1 MPVPPSLRRCCCLAL
16 ILLMA
21 AGASEAA
28 RAQPGDTSLAFERI
42 GLSEGLSGYVVRAV
56 ARDEAGFLW
65 VSTQR
70 GLDRYDGVRVRSF
83 SPRSGAGSS
92 GSGAVVLALVPDPAQ
107 PGALWAGTQGGGLL
121 RYNPAR
127 EAFTGIADG
136 GLSPTDTVR
145 ALLARPDG
153 ALWAAVG
160 SRGVWHRPAAAAT
173 GTLRALPGDVG
184 PVLAM
189 AGTPGVVWAG
199 TEGGVL
205 ALDAATLR
213 PLPDT
218 SSEVSS
224 LTALQDQAVT
234 ALAVQDGVLWIGT
247 RAGLVFAYR
256 FGARALGAPVSAG
269 SAVSA
274 LAASGARPGT
284 VWASTRSDG
293 LLEIADGGRRVVRH
307 RERGG
312 GLAHD
317 DALAVHEDAR
327 GLLWVGTVMGL
338 HKAAVRPPP
347 LSPRV
352 DASNVSGAPLPFH
365 IPAALALAV
374 YQAPSDP
381 ATVWVSQA
389 RAGLYRYR
397 RETGQLSAFLPDG
410 DPPRLVFSLHEDAA
424 GRLWAGAAD
433 GALYLLDREHGT
445 AEAVPLGARSA
456 HVLQIYEAPSHPGV
470 LWLATRGMGLLAFS
484 PDRRR
489 IVRRF
494 DGAGLPANVWRVHE
508 RTDDPGA
515 LWIGTQDNGLF
526 RLDPATGE
534 TRSWQAERS
543 CLASDEVVALE
554 STPDGALW
562 VGMAGGGLARLAP
575 ADAGG
580 SENEPCDTFD
590 ADDGL
595 AQRDIGSIVADGA
608 GVLWLGSSDGLTRF
622 DPARRAFATFRSEDG
637 LPSNVLHYG
646 SHQRT
651 DDGVLL
657 FGGSTGVIGFDP
669 ARVGLDE
676 KPPDVRLTAL
686 RIDGEPYPLAQRP
699 DGGFETVFLRPDQR
713 DVAVDFAALDLHAP
727 GRNRYRAWME
737 GAEASWRALGTRAE
751 TRYPVLPHGRYQLRV
766 AGAGRSGVF
775 GEAAVLPLVI
785 RPPLWLR
792 PWVWAL
798 TLALVCATSYG
809 AFRWRLRQI
818 LRVEHARQRIAD
830 DLHDDIGSR
839 MSAVALRLDLVG
851 RAPTIGEADRERLG
865 ALAQSARGVVDELR
879 DTVWMVDAGHDDL
892 ASLVSRME
900 QFAAEML
907 RGRLYTFSGA
917 AALPPVPLGMEARRH
932 LYLFYKEAL
941 HNAVRH
947 AGPGPIA
954 VDVAYTRGLL
964 ALAVRD
970 EGAGFDAHAPRPTGT
985 RAGRGLHTLQARADA
1000 LGGDLR
1006 IESAPGCGTAV
1017 RLQVPLS

>member
-1 MPVPPSLRRCCCLAL
+1 MPARPSLRRYRCLAL
-16 ILLMA
+16 VLLVG
-21 AGASEAA
+21 AGAFEVA
-28 RAQPGDTSLAFERI
+28 RAQPGDTPLAFERI
-42 GLSEGLSGYVVRAV
+42 GLAEGLSGYVVRAV
-56 ARDEAGFLW
+56 TRDEAGFLW

-83 SPRSGAGSS
+83 LPGAGAS
-92 GSGAVVLALVPDPAQ
+92 GSSDVVLALAPDPAQ
-107 PGALWAGTQGGGLL
+107 PGALWAGTEGGGLL
-121 RYNPAR
+121 RYSPAR
-127 EAFTGIADG
+127 EAFGGVDD

-145 ALLARPDG
+145 ALLVRPDG

-160 SRGVWHRPAAAAT
+160 SRGIWHRPAAAAT
-173 GTLRALPGDVG
+173 GTLHALPGDVG
-184 PVLAM
+184 PVLAL
-189 AGTPGVVWAG
+189 AATPGVVWAG
-199 TEGGVL
+199 TERGVL
-205 ALDAATLR
+205 ALDSATLR

-218 SSEVSS
+218 SSEVGS
-224 LTALQDQAVT
+224 LVALRGQAVT

-247 RAGLVFAYR
+247 RAGLVFPYR
-256 FGARALGAPVSAG
+256 FEAHALGTPVGAG

-274 LAASGARPGT
+274 LAASGARTGT
-284 VWASTRSDG
+284 VWATTRSDG
-293 LLEIADGGRRVVRH
+293 MLEIADGGRRVVRH

-347 LSPRV
+347 LSPRTDAF
-352 DASNVSGAPLPFH
+352 DASGAALPFH

-410 DPPRLVFSLHEDAA
+410 DPPRLVFSLHEDAT

-433 GALYLLDREHGT
+433 GALYLLDRENGT
-445 AEAVPLGARSA
+445 AEAVPLGVGPA

-470 LWLATRGMGLLAFS
+470 LWLATRGKGLLAFS

-489 IVRRF
+489 IVRQV
-494 DGAGLPANVWRVHE
+494 DHAGLPANVWRVHE
-508 RTDDPGA
+508 RAGDPGA
-515 LWIGTQDNGLF
+515 LWIGTQDDGLF

-534 TRSWQAERS
+534 TQSWQAAGS
-543 CLASDEVVALE
+543 CLASDEVIALE
-554 STPDGALW
+554 STPDGTLW
-562 VGMAGGGLARLAP
+562 VGMAGGGFARLA
-575 ADAGG
+575 ADTEA
-580 SENEPCDTFD
+580 CDTFG

-595 AQRDIGSIVADGA
+595 AQRDIGSIVADGE

-637 LPSNVLHYG
+637 LPSDVLHYG
-646 SHQRT
+646 SHQHT
-651 DDGVLL
+651 EDGALL

-669 ARVGLDE
+669 ARIGLDAE
-676 KPPDVRLTAL
+676 PPAVHLTAL

-699 DGGFETVFLRPDQR
+699 DGGFETVVLRPDQR

-751 TRYPVLPHGRYQLRV
+751 TRYPLLPYGRYQLRV
-766 AGAGRSGVF
+766 AGAGRAGVF

-785 RPPLWLR
+785 RSPLWLR

-798 TLALVCATSYG
+798 TLALACAASYG

-851 RAPTIGEADRERLG
+851 RAPSIGEADRERLG

-892 ASLVSRME
+892 AALVSRME

-907 RGRLYTFSGA
+907 RGRPYTFSGA

-947 AGPGPIA
+947 AGPAPIA
-954 VDVAYTRGLL
+954 VDVAYTRGRL
-964 ALAVRD
+964 ALTVRD
-970 EGAGFDAHAPRPTGT
+970 EGAGFDADAPSPTGK
-985 RAGRGLHTLQARADA
+985 RLGRGLHTLQTRADA
-1000 LGGDLR
+1000 LGGELR